1 MNTDNYFDSYIEN
14 LISTDIAYSDFKT
27 LIELFSK
34 FIAFTN
40 PDYKYNGT
48 YLQEYVNDF
57 CDVIEKLKKKNDI
70 YSAISSEIKLI
81 DIVCDYELYIDNTY
95 QYTITNNYDLSRL
108 RSEKGYYAFDSEK
121 IKSDNIEIT
130 LYLKMGNGKKYLF
143 SRKYNLSEEN
153 YIEKIKDDVSE
164 FYDNFLEKEGLQDD
178 KNEFN

>member
-27 LIELFSK
+27 HTELFSK

-57 CDVIEKLKKKNDI
+57 CDVIEKLKKKNNI
-70 YSAISSEIKLI
+70 YSAISSKIKFI
-81 DIVCDYELYIDNTY
+81 NRIDYELYMDNSY
-95 QYTITNNYDLSRL
+95 QYTITKEYDLSRRRL
-108 RSEKGYYAFDSEK
+108 EEGYYAFDSEK

-130 LYLKMGNGKKYLF
+130 LYLKISNGKKYLF

-153 YIEKIKDDVSE
+153 YIEKINGK
-164 FYDNFLEKEGLQDD
+164 L
-178 KNEFN
+178 